1 MAMGDPV
8 SNLPGLTEFENLDT
22 TDLLARL
29 IYSEASTQTKTGKA
43 GVAWVVSNRVDK
55 NLGEFGGNTYK
66 GVILRQNAF
75 DGMTSI
81 NARQPDT
88 SSTAWADSV
97 EQALASSRLG
107 NPIGTCLWFVTNTYY
122 ASNVIKS
129 GSTEYWNFGKGNKK
143 IVEKKVIKDHTFF
156 KVEGY

>member
-8 SNLPGLTEFENLDT
+8 ADLAGLTEFNSLDA

-29 IYSEASTQTKTGKA
+29 IYSEASTQSKTGKA

-75 DGMTSI
+75 EGMTTI
-81 NARQPDT
+81 NARQPVT
-88 SSTAWADSV
+88 SSTTWLDSV
-97 EQALASSRLG
+97 EQAVISSRLS
-107 NPIGTCLWFVTNTYY
+107 NPIGTCLWFVGNDHF
-122 ASNVIKS
+122 AANVIKS
-129 GSTEYWNFGKGNKK
+129 GSIEYWNFGEGNKK
-143 IVEKKVIKDHTFF
+143 IVEKKVLGDHTFF